1 MNAFWIVVA
10 LLLAGALLFV
20 VPPLVR
26 GSGRKS
32 VASQREVSLQIHR
45 DQLID
50 LQRDRAEGLISA
62 EQYESGKR
70 EIERRVLEETASL
83 EAAAAPAQTG
93 RWIGAAV
100 ALAVPAI
107 ALGFYLKLGNLDGLN
122 PAPAAELAQGG
133 QPDAHAVTPQQ
144 IEAMVA
150 KLADKLKQDPENA
163 EGWQMLARA
172 NVFMQRYDEATR
184 AYAEYTRRVPGDAQ
198 ALADYADALAMAKG
212 RTLIGEPEGIIAKA
226 LAADP
231 NNVKAL
237 ALAGSVEFDKQAYAR
252 AVARWEKILTL
263 VPPESQIALAMR
275 NGIAEARAKGN
286 LPGALPPLAQAPQ
299 AAAQPVPAAATP
311 APAAAGAGGKVSGS
325 VTLAPALKGQVAP
338 EDTLFVFARAAEG
351 PRMPLAIL
359 RKQVKDLPVQFVL
372 DDSMAMTPT
381 MKLSA
386 FPKVIVGARISKSGN
401 ATPQKGDLQGLTAP
415 LAVGAEKIAIVID
428 APVN

>member
-10 LLLAGALLFV
+10 LLLVGGLLFV

-32 VASQREVSLQIHR
+32 VASQRDVSLQIHR

-50 LQRDRAEGLISA
+50 LQRDRAEGLISP

-83 EAAAAPAQTG
+83 ESAAAAPQSG
-93 RWIGAAV
+93 RWVGAAV
-100 ALAVPAI
+100 AVAVPAI

-122 PAPAAELAQGG
+122 PASAVASEQGG
-133 QPDAHAVTPQQ
+133 QADAHAVTPQQ

-172 NVFMQRYDEATR
+172 NVFMQRYDEATK
-184 AYAEYTRRVPGDAQ
+184 AYAEYVRRVPGDAQ

-212 RTLIGEPEGIIAKA
+212 RTLIGEPEGLIAKA

-263 VPPESQIALAMR
+263 VPPESQIAVAMR
-275 NGIAEARAKGN
+275 NGIAEARTKGN
-286 LPGALPPLAQAPQ
+286 LPGALPPQAQAPQ
-299 AAAQPVPAAATP
+299 AAAQRV
-311 APAAAGAGGKVSGS
+311 PAAAGAGGKVSGS
-325 VTLAPALKGQVAP
+325 VTLAPALGGQVSP
-338 EDTLFVFARAAEG
+338 DDTLFVFARAADG

-359 RKQVKDLPVQFVL
+359 RKQVKDLPLQFVL

-401 ATPQKGDLQGLTAP
+401 ATPQKGDLQGLSAP